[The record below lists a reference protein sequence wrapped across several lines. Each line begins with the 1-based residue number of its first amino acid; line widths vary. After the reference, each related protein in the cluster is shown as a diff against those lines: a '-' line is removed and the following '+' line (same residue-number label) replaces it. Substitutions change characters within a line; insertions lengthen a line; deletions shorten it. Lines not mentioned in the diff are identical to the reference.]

1 MTSLTK
7 VKALIRNLS
16 KQKDINAQILLKNY
30 MLERI
35 LERIAASNYRE
46 NFVLKGGML
55 ITALVGVD
63 LRSTIDMDTTIK
75 SISLSENSVRNVLSD
90 ILLVPLDDGVTF
102 SIKTIEEIRG
112 GSDYSG
118 YRVSIIASLE
128 EAKVPIKIDITTGD
142 KITPKEISYKFDLM
156 FEPRTI
162 EIFAYPIETVLAEKL
177 ETTLVRGTANTRM
190 RDYYDIH
197 ILLQLKGHLI
207 SDTSL
212 TSALIKTATQRSTTQ
227 RLTSGEDILSQIK
240 DDSTLQSYWKNYQR
254 KNSYVGELSW
264 EEIMESLFQLWR
276 RIQIKKDM

>member
-112 GSDYSG
+112 DSDYSG

-227 RLTSGEDILSQIK
+227 QLTSGEDILSQIK

-264 EEIMESLFQLWR
+264 EEIMESLFQ
-276 RIQIKKDM
+276 